1 MLGILENP
9 NSGNVV
15 VELRKG
21 KMRGGKEEEKKMDP
35 IFPRLHI
42 NDAERG
48 GPRAPPR
55 NKMALSEQ
63 PAVSLPPQRLNPD
76 LPSISMLPLPPAN
89 SPTSIPGPSSSH
101 AGSTEKMFPPFCY
114 PPGSSHW
121 TGMSHPYSSGIH
133 FAAGEPSFATPRN
146 PPDVAPMAS
155 LNYQCFSVKGHLP
168 SSECIPF
175 QPCNLPYSSN
185 SFSGVKLGNGGD
197 FSVPAFHQIGK
208 HLSCGNVQQN
218 GDKEK
223 DTFSSSNSYQ
233 KFRCSSEKETGGE
246 LKLGEHEH
254 PTYRVKENLDMNQTR
269 KHHAAKEPS
278 FVPSTREKSLINVDS
293 SSVARTRSEFQDEC
307 RVLQENKA
315 NGDGEY
321 EKSAKKRSASMME
334 DLSCSLRPPGDEKRR
349 SNGIEFVNKCPDE
362 PDHGS
367 FQAGDADR
375 NEETSDASAVNSTSV
390 VNLSPNDIV
399 RMLGQKLF
407 WKARRTILHQQR
419 IFVLQI
425 FELHR
430 LIKVQ
435 RMVARSPEILFE
447 DNMYTSKPAISKKN
461 LLSDNA
467 QEPRTLVVEPKAD
480 SERPEAIMGGGAD
493 KTSEKTLPVCND
505 THKRHSPQQ
514 ANQSPY
520 PGMPA
525 LGSPAPEAK
534 SGPWC
539 FQPPPGNQWLV
550 PVRSPSEGLVYKPYS
565 GPCPPPGGILAP
577 LYGGCRPL
585 NLSGV
590 GGNYLNTPYGM
601 VTSNQ
606 PGIGIFSTPPVS
618 QAYFQPYPM
627 PVMNP
632 SGSTSAIDLLSPF
645 ARARSSPWE
654 IVPSIRDNN
663 NTPSARPYEKSCN
676 ISSQKSG
683 IVSNGAQ
690 SLQTDRGSDLQGS
703 TASSPSERDA
713 LSLFPTTPATDANQI
728 PEQRIQVIKVVPHN
742 PNTAPE
748 SAARIFKSIQEERK
762 QH

>member
-1 MLGILENP
+1 MLGILESS

-35 IFPRLHI
+35 MFPRLHI
-42 NDAERG
+42 KNAAERG

-89 SPTSIPGPSSSH
+89 SPTSIPGPSSSNV
-101 AGSTEKMFPPFCY
+101 GSTEKMFPPFCY

-121 TGMSHPYSSGIH
+121 TGISHPYSSGIH

-146 PPDVAPMAS
+146 PDVAPMAS

-208 HLSCGNVQQN
+208 HVNCGNVQQN
-218 GDKEK
+218 GEKEK

-233 KFRCSSEKETGGE
+233 KFRCSSEKQS
-246 LKLGEHEH
+246 KD
-254 PTYRVKENLDMNQTR
+254 RVTENLDMSQTR
-269 KHHAAKEPS
+269 KHHAS
-278 FVPSTREKSLINVDS
+278 FVPSSTREKSLINVDS
-293 SSVARTRSEFQDEC
+293 SSVARTSSEFQDEC
-307 RVLQENKA
+307 RVLQENKS

-334 DLSCSLRPPGDEKRR
+334 DLSCSRRP
-349 SNGIEFVNKCPDE
+349 NGIEFVNKCPDE
-362 PDHGS
+362 QDHGS
-367 FQAGDADR
+367 FQ
-375 NEETSDASAVNSTSV
+375 NEETSDASAVNSTSI
-390 VNLSPNDIV
+390 VNLSPADIV

-419 IFVLQI
+419 MFVLQI

-447 DNMYTSKPAISKKN
+447 DNLYVSKKN
-461 LLSDNA
+461 LLSNNA
-467 QEPRTLVVEPKAD
+467 EESPTPKT
-480 SERPEAIMGGGAD
+480 IMGDGGAD
-493 KTSEKTLPVCND
+493 KTNEKMVPVCND
-505 THKRHSPQQ
+505 TPK
-514 ANQSPY
+514 N

-525 LGSPAPEAK
+525 LASPGAEAK
-534 SGPWC
+534 SGAWC

-577 LYGGCRPL
+577 LYGGGCKPL
-585 NLSGV
+585 NLSAV
-590 GGNYLNTPYGM
+590 GGNYLNTPYG
-601 VTSNQ
+601 T
-606 PGIGIFSTPPVS
+606 GIGIFSTPPVG

-632 SGSTSAIDLLSPF
+632 SGSPSAMDLL
-645 ARARSSPWE
+645 ARASSSAWE
-654 IVPSIRDNN
+654 IVPSSR
-663 NTPSARPYEKSCN
+663 
-676 ISSQKSG
+676 SQKSG

-690 SLQTDRGSDLQGS
+690 SLQTDRGGSDLQGS

-713 LSLFPTTPATDANQI
+713 LSLFPTTPATDAPPPQNQI
-728 PEQRIQVIKVVPHN
+728 SEQRIQVIKVVPHN